1 MFAQASTVMR
11 YMISYAIHLHFIQL
25 TTWGTGSVVF
35 SGPVVIGESKG
46 IYEWDFR
53 VENGESSIFGIVSE
67 DYDPREASHG

>member
-1 MFAQASTVMR
+1 M
-11 YMISYAIHLHFIQL
+11 
-25 TTWGTGSVVF
+25 F